1 MRTLIITIV
10 LFVSTSC
17 FGQNFIIS
25 GNTEYTGCNSLGK
38 VTLFTSLTDDSIQ
51 YLMTLNDCNFPL
63 RPLQTS
69 TVFDSLPPC
78 HYTFKAFNKNGDS
91 AEISVKVG
99 LQFKALFT
107 TPCDSNASMVINDQ
121 SLLTSFTLYNYTVN
135 SNVFNGNF
143 NPPYTLKIKNRGNYT
158 DEYILTS
165 IDTNIFSIIYNVD
178 VSNTQV
184 FYLSDGCG
192 DSDSSLYKGLL
203 EFPTLQLQKDCNNN
217 YILESSIN
225 NAYTNFPNSP
235 FTYKWF
241 QNGLLLNDTSSSLVF
256 NRFNPNDQFLSV
268 INYDRCVFVS
278 EKIQSIDT
286 SSSLLDYR
294 LEKSNAAL
302 CRNDSVNLKIVN
314 QGLSDIKVSWDTGS
328 FNDSTWVYKPGFYK
342 AFIENDLGCRDTL
355 LVEIKSSD
363 PRLIANKQDNK
374 CFAAFSSSIDL
385 NLSGG
390 IFPFRYTWSDSVFI
404 EDRINIRNGTYWLHI
419 SDSIGCTLDTTF
431 TITSPTSL
439 GLNLTAHAASCAPA
453 RDGKVTSSVTGGKPP
468 YDIHWSNGLK
478 VYDVDTL
485 SVGIYTITA
494 TDSNLCTTAFTFSID
509 DLSPLRGNSID
520 TICAGGTLSIGSKKY
535 TSPGRY
541 IDTLTSVKGC
551 DSVHITN
558 LTINPVVDF
567 ILMAKDP
574 SCNGL
579 EDGIISLTNIT
590 GFPGY
595 TYFLNDNKVIP
606 DFLKSLKS
614 GNYTVKLQDRFGC
627 FKEKG
632 IALSNAEKIEFSIGN
647 DTLIDFGDTL
657 KTKPIT
663 NLGSSSI
670 KSIKWNTSPD
680 NGSCNNCLQTF
691 SYRPTSD
698 HTLRA
703 TLTNATGCEATDEIQ
718 IRVNLDFKTFVP
730 NIFKPLNPNFQ
741 QNQYLTVMAGRQV
754 VGVRYF
760 RIFNRF
766 GDQLFESRSFAPND
780 TSAGWDGNFKGQAV
794 PQGVYV
800 YLAEVEYSD
809 GRTGLVKGDF
819 TLLR

>member
-1 MRTLIITIV
+1 MRTTLISLV
-10 LFVSTSC
+10 LIVSTAC
-17 FGQNFIIS
+17 FGQNFIIR
-25 GNTEYTGCNSLGK
+25 GNTEYKGCNSLGK
-38 VTLFTSLTDDSIQ
+38 VTLSSNPSEDSIL
-51 YLMTLNDCNFPL
+51 YIMSSNDCNIPL
-63 RPLQTS
+63 RPPQYS
-69 TVFDSLPPC
+69 TIFDSLPPC
-78 HYTFKAFNKNGDS
+78 HYSFKAFKKNGDS
-91 AEISVKVG
+91 AKMSIKVG
-99 LQFKALFT
+99 LQFTALFT
-107 TPCDSNASMVINDQ
+107 TPCDSNSQIILDSQ
-121 SLLTSFTLYNYTVN
+121 PLFTSFKIYNTAL
-135 SNVFNGNF
+135 NGNESNNTL
-143 NPPYTLKIKNRGNYT
+143 NPPYTLQVKERGIVVS
-158 DEYILTS
+158 EYRFESL
-165 IDTNIFSIIYNVD
+165 DTNIFTIIYDHD
-178 VSNTQV
+178 VTKGPY
-184 FYLSDGCG
+184 FYLTDGCG

-256 NRFNPNDQFLSV
+256 NMFNPNDQFRSV

-328 FNDSTWVYKPGFYK
+328 FTDSTWVYKPGFYK

-374 CFAAFSSSIDL
+374 CFAAFSSSIDI

-485 SVGIYTITA
+485 SVGIYTITV

-520 TICAGGTLSIGSKKY
+520 TICAGGSLSIGSKKY
-535 TSPGRY
+535 SSPGRY

-558 LTINPVVDF
+558 LTINPAVDF

-595 TYFLNDNKVIP
+595 TYFLNDNQVSP
-606 DFLKSLKS
+606 DILEGLKS

-632 IALSNAEKIEFSIGN
+632 IALSNAEKIE
-647 DTLIDFGDTL
+647 
-657 KTKPIT
+657 
-663 NLGSSSI
+663 
-670 KSIKWNTSPD
+670 
-680 NGSCNNCLQTF
+680 
-691 SYRPTSD
+691 
-698 HTLRA
+698 
-703 TLTNATGCEATDEIQ
+703 
-718 IRVNLDFKTFVP
+718 
-730 NIFKPLNPNFQ
+730 
-741 QNQYLTVMAGRQV
+741 
-754 VGVRYF
+754 
-760 RIFNRF
+760 
-766 GDQLFESRSFAPND
+766 
-780 TSAGWDGNFKGQAV
+780 
-794 PQGVYV
+794 
-800 YLAEVEYSD
+800 
-809 GRTGLVKGDF
+809 
-819 TLLR
+819 